1 MFRQPVGPAGS
12 GAPGPTG
19 GVTLRIAR
27 LITTAI
33 LGASLGG
40 ASAGARCLSY
50 EPAQVTLTGELTS
63 RMVPGPPDYR
73 SIARG
78 DQPETVV
85 ILVLDAPVCV
95 RGDPLSRVN
104 SQGHAQVA
112 EVQLVVDGSAWR
124 VLRDKRVRVS
134 GSLFARNSGH
144 HRTPV
149 VLTVRGLRAI

>member
-1 MFRQPVGPAGS
+1 M
-12 GAPGPTG
+12 
-19 GVTLRIAR
+19 TLRIVT
-27 LITTAI
+27 LVTTAI
-33 LGASLGG
+33 LAAGVGA
-40 ASAGARCLSY
+40 APAGARCLAY

-95 RGDPLSRVN
+95 RGDPSSRSN

-112 EVQLVVDGSAWR
+112 EVQLVVRGSAWR
-124 VLRDKRVRVS
+124 ALRGKRVRVS
-134 GSLFARNSGH
+134 GSLFAGNSGH

-149 VLTVRGLRAI
+149 VLTVCGLRAV